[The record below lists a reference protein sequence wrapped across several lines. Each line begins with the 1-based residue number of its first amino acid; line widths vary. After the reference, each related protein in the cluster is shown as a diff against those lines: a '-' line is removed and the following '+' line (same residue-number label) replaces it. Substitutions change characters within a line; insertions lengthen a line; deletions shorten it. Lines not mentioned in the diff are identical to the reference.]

1 MTTIDL
7 RLASPSLPELLKLA
21 SEDNVIL
28 RTAGGQEFVLAEV
41 DDVSHEVAMI
51 RNQPELMALL
61 AERSHAAETF
71 LLDRVRDKLGLN

>member
-1 MTTIDL
+1 MRTIDL
-7 RLASPSLPELLKLA
+7 GSASPSLPELLQLA

-41 DDVSHEVAMI
+41 DDLSQEVALI

-61 AERSHAAETF
+61 AERSHAAETYS
-71 LLDRVRDKLGLN
+71 LDQVRSKLGLN